1 MVSETL
7 VDQATYSVLNALPM
21 GWVGEIVEEELVAS
35 PRPVAAQTRAAFMLG
50 VELGE
55 QLDTRRGGSGRWCF
69 LRAPELHLGRDVLVP
84 DLAGWRRDRVPLP
97 PEPCA
102 PFLTLSPDWVCEV
115 LSPATRALDRT
126 RKLPLY
132 AQHGVSHAWF
142 VDPEARTLEV
152 FQRLKRGWLFSASYE
167 GEAQVRSEPFASMS
181 LELGALW
188 LSPESD
194 APVRTGPRLGGAP
207 PARSLAAG
215 AEFAGRHP
223 GS

>member
-35 PRPVAAQTRAAFMLG
+35 PRPAAAQTRAAFMLG

-55 QLDTRRGGSGRWCF
+55 QLDPRRGGNGRWCF

-84 DLAGWRRDRVPLP
+84 DLAGWRRDRLATP

-102 PFLTLSPDWVCEV
+102 PFLTLAPDWVCEV
-115 LSPATRALDRT
+115 LSPVTRALDRT

-132 AQHGVSHAWF
+132 AQHGIAHAWF

-152 FQRLKRGWLFSASYE
+152 FQRLKRGWLFCASYE
-167 GEAQVRSEPFASMS
+167 GEAQVRCEPFASLS

-188 LSPESD
+188 GAAEP
-194 APVRTGPRLGGAP
+194 GGLVQEGV
-207 PARSLAAG
+207 LAARAPAPLALAVG
-215 AEFAGRHP
+215 AALRGA
-223 GS
+223 